1 MHPVGRIEA
10 TPGAGE
16 AIPAIVAALERAR
29 RVLVT
34 MHRFPDGD
42 ALGSA
47 LGLARALREWGKE
60 VVVYSADPV
69 PPVLRFLPGAD
80 EVRGRVGPE
89 ERFDVT
95 VSCDAGD
102 LHRLGPDLPGPD
114 RRGLLVNLDHHLST
128 PGFGDL
134 NLVDPRAA
142 SVGVLVHRLLA
153 AAGRPPSR
161 ETALALYV
169 SLVSDTG
176 SFRYANTG
184 PEAHRLAAS
193 LLETGIDPWEVS
205 SRIYESQPPER
216 LRLLSR
222 VLETLT
228 VEGDGRLASLEVTRR
243 MREET
248 GSEEEIEGGF
258 VTYPRSI
265 AGVEVSICFRE
276 MDDNLVRVSL
286 RSRGPVDVSAIA
298 ASFGGGGHRQA
309 AGCAVA
315 GSLPEVR
322 ERVLAAARAAIG
334 PP

>member
-1 MHPVGRIEA
+1 VGRIET
-10 TPGAGE
+10 TPGTGE
-16 AIPAIVAALERAR
+16 SIPAIVAVLARAR

-34 MHRFPDGD
+34 MHRYPDGD

-60 VVVYSADPV
+60 AVVYSADPV
-69 PPVLRFLPGAD
+69 PPVFAFLPGAG
-80 EVRGRVGPE
+80 EVVDRVGPA

-102 LHRLGPDLPGPD
+102 LHRLGPDFPGPD
-114 RRGLLVNLDHHLST
+114 RRGVLVNLDHHVST
-128 PGFGDL
+128 PHFGDL
-134 NLVDPRAA
+134 NLLDPRAA

-169 SLVSDTG
+169 SLVTDTG

-184 PEAHRLAAS
+184 PEAHRLAAA
-193 LLETGIDPWEVS
+193 LLETGIDPWEVA
-205 SRIYESQPPER
+205 SRIYESNPPER

-222 VLETLT
+222 VLETLA
-228 VEGDGRLASLEVTRR
+228 VECDGRLASIEVTRR

-248 GSEEEIEGGF
+248 GTEEEVEGGF

-276 MDDNLVRVSL
+276 VEDGRVRVSL
-286 RSRGPVDVSAIA
+286 RSRGATDVSAIA
-298 ASFGGGGHRQA
+298 ARFGGGGHRQA
-309 AGCAVA
+309 AGCAIT

-322 ERVLAAARAAIG
+322 ERVLAVARASLARH
-334 PP
+334 P